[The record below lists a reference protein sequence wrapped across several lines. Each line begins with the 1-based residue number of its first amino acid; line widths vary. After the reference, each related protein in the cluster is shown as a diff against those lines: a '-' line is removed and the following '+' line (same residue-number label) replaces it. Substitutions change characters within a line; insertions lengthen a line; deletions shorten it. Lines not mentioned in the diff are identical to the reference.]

1 MKSKSIFAI
10 IILVSIS
17 TLALTACGST
27 ATPES
32 VVADYLNALVN
43 KDASSLSALSCAEW
57 EANALLELDSFQ
69 AVEVR
74 LEDLTCASTGNE
86 GDTTFVQCQGKIIA
100 TYNTENMEI
109 NLADKSYTVV
119 EQDGNFLVC
128 GYK

>member
-1 MKSKSIFAI
+1 MKSKPLFAI
-10 IILVSIS
+10 IILVSI
-17 TLALTACGST
+17 TALALTACGST

-32 VVADYLNALVN
+32 AVTDYLNALVN
-43 KDASSLSALSCAEW
+43 KDSSSLSALSCADW

-74 LEDLTCASTGNE
+74 LEDLSCASTGSE
-86 GDTTFVQCQGKIIA
+86 GNTTFVQCQGKIIA

-109 NLADKSYTVV
+109 NLADKSYKVI